1 MKISGLKQHLS
12 FGLVGTMLGA
22 VLTKIG
28 YANYDEMHS
37 MFIFNDLRMLYS
49 FVGAVAILIVI
60 FALLRKRIPKEHK
73 VLQPGTIPGSM
84 LFGFGWAIS
93 GACPGLVFVQ
103 LGHGALPAVFTM
115 FGITFGVWLYRK
127 AHGKYFGWDTGTCGV

>member
-1 MKISGLKQHLS
+1 MKLSSLKQHINY
-12 FGLVGTMLGA
+12 GLVGGLLGA

-28 YANYDEMHS
+28 YADYDELHR
-37 MFIFNDLRMLYS
+37 MFIFSDLRMLYS
-49 FVGAVAILIVI
+49 FAGAVGILII
-60 FALLRKRIPKEHK
+60 LFPLLRKRIPKEHK
-73 VLQPGTIPGSM
+73 IFQPGTIPGSM

-115 FGITFGVWLYRK
+115 LGITFGVWLYRK
-127 AHGKYFGWDTGTCGV
+127 AHARFFGWDTGTCGV